1 MLERHKLTAKTLWS
15 GNGEEHE
22 AFAIGR
28 LQKMIA
34 RSEALK
40 MRRDYADAIRRL
52 ETGAACATL
61 RDAAW
66 ALANL

>member
-1 MLERHKLTAKTLWS
+1 MLERTKLGANALRS
-15 GNGEEHE
+15 GTDEEHE
-22 AFAIGR
+22 AFAIAR

-34 RSEALK
+34 RSEAKK
-40 MRRDYADAIRRL
+40 MRRDYAEAIRRL

-66 ALANL
+66 ALANV